1 MTTKKSQTSE
11 RTTSERTYGQYCPIA
26 SGLDLIGDRW
36 TLLMLRELSM
46 GDRRFTDLRAALVGI
61 APNLL
66 TERLRSLQAIG
77 LVTTVELPPPA
88 ARSVY
93 RLSEEGR
100 RVEPVLRSMAR
111 FGVRYLSGEPNEP
124 VDAERVAFSLLAP
137 WRRRPEKKLRARL
150 IASRGK
156 DNTDTVDLVLDLDG
170 MRVEPPTGQPDVTL
184 RVATADLVEA
194 RQTGGALSGRL
205 TGDAASRRIFLDQ
218 FVLRMA
224 KPASDRARDPR

>member
-1 MTTKKSQTSE
+1 MATKKSE
-11 RTTSERTYGQYCPIA
+11 TSERTYGQYCPIA
-26 SGLDLIGDRW
+26 AGLDLVGDRW
-36 TLLMLRELSM
+36 TLLVLRELSM

-66 TERLRSLQAIG
+66 TDRLRALQAMG

-111 FGVRYLSGEPNEP
+111 FGVRYMSGEPNEP
-124 VDAERVAFSLLAP
+124 LDAERVAFSLLAP
-137 WRRRPEKKLRARL
+137 WRRRPETKIRARL
-150 IASRGK
+150 VASRAGA
-156 DNTDTVDLVLDLDG
+156 TDTRDLVLDIDG
-170 MRVEPPTGQPDVTL
+170 MRVEPPNGDPDVTL
-184 RVATADLVEA
+184 RVATADLVAA
-194 RQTGGALSGRL
+194 RQTGGPLVGRL
-205 TGDAASRRIFLDQ
+205 TGDAASRRSFLDQ

-224 KPASDRARDPR
+224 KPAN

>member
-1 MTTKKSQTSE
+1 MATKKSE
-11 RTTSERTYGQYCPIA
+11 ISERTYGQYCPIA
-26 SGLDLIGDRW
+26 AGLDLVGDRW
-36 TLLMLRELSM
+36 TLLLLRELSM

-66 TERLRSLQAIG
+66 TERLRSLQAMG

-93 RLSEEGR
+93 SLSEEGR

-111 FGVRYLSGEPNEP
+111 FGVRYLSGESSEP
-124 VDAERVAFSLLAP
+124 LDAERVAFSLLAP

-150 IASRGK
+150 IASRGH
-156 DNTDTVDLVLDLDG
+156 DTVTADLVLDLDG
-170 MRVEPPTGQPDVTL
+170 MRVEQPNGDPEVTL
-184 RVATADLVEA
+184 RVATADLVTA
-194 RQTGGALSGRL
+194 RQTGAPLVGRL

-224 KPASDRARDPR
+224 KSAR